1 MFTGVSV
8 SADYIRMSG
17 HDMFFNPN
25 LNIPMGLDTVRDGP
39 NRVFLDPYGV
49 LNPSLSPG
57 EAAYNNT
64 VRLLTTEYGYNN
76 YDALNLSVEKRYS
89 NNFSLRGAY
98 SYSLSRGVAA
108 GQGDTPQLQVGTDL
122 KLDEYEAPSSTSRG
136 AQRQH
141 QRPPGDSQNP
151 RAHLERDDP
160 HDDRRA
166 FHDPGRHAGS
176 RHEPHQLP
184 AAAGRHVQSR
194 RRGPAS
200 T

>member
-1 MFTGVSV
+1 MFTGVSASV
-8 SADYIRMSG
+8 DYIRMSG

-39 NRVFLDPYGV
+39 NRVFLDPFGV

-64 VRLLTTEYGYNN
+64 VRLLTTEYGFNT
-76 YDALNLSVEKRYS
+76 YDALNVSVEKRYS

-122 KLDEYEAPSSTSRG
+122 KLDEYDAASGTEPG

-141 QRPPGDSQNP
+141 QRPPRDSQNT

-160 HDDRRA
+160 HDDGRA
-166 FHDPGRHAGS
+166 FHDPGRHTGS
-176 RHEPHQLP
+176 R
-184 AAAGRHVQSR
+184 S
-194 RRGPAS
+194 
-200 T
+200 

>member
-1 MFTGVSV
+1 MFTGVSASV
-8 SADYIRMSG
+8 DYIRMSG

-49 LNPSLSPG
+49 LQPEPVCR
-57 EAAYNNT
+57 EKRRT
-64 VRLLTTEYGYNN
+64 TTPVRLLTTEYGYNT
-76 YDALNLSVEKRYS
+76 YDALNVSVEKRYS

-122 KLDEYEAPSSTSRG
+122 KLDGIRRAVGHEPG

-141 QRPPGDSQNP
+141 QRPPRDSQDT
-151 RAHLERDDP
+151 RAH
-160 HDDRRA
+160 A
-166 FHDPGRHAGS
+166 
-176 RHEPHQLP
+176 
-184 AAAGRHVQSR
+184 
-194 RRGPAS
+194 
-200 T
+200 